1 MRITL
6 LYIGKTKK
14 NFIEEGIKTYSDRI
28 SHYIPFRIMEIPE
41 PKCSGKVSEDLVK
54 EKEAEKILKYIS
66 PDDHI
71 VILDE
76 RGRMI
81 SSEELA
87 GFISE
92 KSVRSVPN
100 LVFVIGGAFGFGK
113 GIYDRADDIISLSR
127 MTFSHQIT
135 RIIFMEQL
143 YRAFSIIRGQPYHHG

>member
-1 MRITL
+1 MFV
-6 LYIGKTKK
+6 GKTKK
-14 NFIEEGIKTYSDRI
+14 NFIAEGIKTYSERI
-28 SHYIPFRIMEIPE
+28 SHYIPFRIKEVPE
-41 PKCSGKVSEDLVK
+41 AKYSGKLSEDIVK
-54 EKEAEKILKYIS
+54 EKEAEEILKYIS
-66 PDDHI
+66 PDDHM
-71 VILDE
+71 VALDE

-92 KSVRSVPN
+92 KSVRSIAN